1 MVCIFVCCT
10 LFSWAANRNMKHYIA
25 FDLGA
30 TSGRT
35 ILGSV
40 GEGGLQMEEL
50 TRFANATL
58 PIGKHYYW
66 NIFSL
71 YEHLLE
77 GLRVAAQKG
86 VQVESIG
93 IDTWGVDFVFVG
105 EDGAVMGLP
114 FAYRDPHT
122 EGAPE
127 RFFGSALSRSRL
139 YELTGIQVMDFNSVF
154 QLHTLREGGSSQL
167 NASSHLLFIPDALAW
182 LLTGN
187 MVTEYTIAS
196 TSAMLNPRTKR
207 LDEEILAAIDVAPSL
222 FPPIVM
228 PGHRVGL
235 LRKEIAE
242 SVGLPR
248 VPVVAVAGHD
258 TASAVAAVPAL
269 DGKFAYLSSG
279 TWSLMGVEVKEP
291 VITPHTEQLN
301 LTNEGG
307 VEGTTR
313 LLKNITGMWI
323 VEQCL
328 AQWRKGGVDYSYP
341 EMVAMAERAPHFE
354 RFIDPDDALFANPQS
369 MTKAIDDYLARTG
382 QPSATSDADYI
393 ACAFESLALKYRY
406 VLAMFDG
413 LAEQPIE
420 RLHIIGGGSKNPLLN
435 QYTASSLGVE
445 VISGPS
451 EATAIGNIMIQ
462 AKAAGQVG
470 SLAQMREVIANSV
483 ATQRYSPKDRDVWQA
498 AYDKFLKITKLK

>member
-1 MVCIFVCCT
+1 
-10 LFSWAANRNMKHYIA
+10 MKHYIA

-40 GEGGLQMEEL
+40 DEGVLHLEEL
-50 TRFANATL
+50 TRFPNASL
-58 PIGKHYYW
+58 PIGGHLYW

-77 GLRVAAQKG
+77 GLRVAAAKG
-86 VQVESIG
+86 VAIESIG
-93 IDTWGVDFVFVG
+93 IDTWGVDFAFVG
-105 EDGAVMGLP
+105 GDGSLLGVP
-114 FAYRDPHT
+114 YSYRDPHT

-127 RFFGSALSRSRL
+127 SFFESAMPRERL
-139 YELTGIQVMDFNSVF
+139 YELTGIQVMNFNSVF
-154 QLHTLREGGSSQL
+154 QLHTLRKNGSSPL
-167 NASSHLLFIPDALAW
+167 ASAAHMLFMPDALSW
-182 LLTGN
+182 MLTGR

-196 TSAMLNPRTKR
+196 TSAMLNPCTKE
-207 LDEEILAAIDVAPSL
+207 LDGEILSVLGIEEGV

-228 PGHRVGL
+228 PGHTVGT

-242 SVGLPR
+242 SVGLGE

-258 TASAVAAVPAL
+258 TASAVAAVPARTPH
-269 DGKFAYLSSG
+269 FAYLSSG
-279 TWSLMGVEVKEP
+279 TWSLMGVEVLEP
-291 VITPHTEQLN
+291 VITPQTERLN

-307 VEGTTR
+307 IEGTTR

-328 AQWRKGGVDYSYP
+328 AEWRKQGRDYSYP
-341 EMVAMAERAPHFE
+341 EMVRMAESANHFE
-354 RFIDPDDALFANPQS
+354 RMIDPDDALFASPRS
-369 MTKAIDDYLARTG
+369 MTSAIDDYLARTG
-382 QPSATSDADYI
+382 QPAAESDGDYL
-393 ACAFESLALKYRY
+393 ACAFESLALKYRF
-406 VLAMFDG
+406 VLGMFRQVADF
-413 LAEQPIE
+413 PIE

-435 QYTASSLGVE
+435 QYTASSIGLE

-470 SLAQMREVIANSV
+470 SLAQMREMIAHSIET
-483 ATQRYSPKDRDVWQA
+483 ATYHPQEREVWEEAYQR
-498 AYDKFLKITKLK
+498 FLTITNLKHE

>member
-1 MVCIFVCCT
+1 
-10 LFSWAANRNMKHYIA
+10 MKHYIA

-40 GEGGLQMEEL
+40 DDGVLTMEEL
-50 TRFANATL
+50 TRFPNATL
-58 PIGKHYYW
+58 PIGGHLYW

-77 GLRVAAQKG
+77 GLRAAASKG
-86 VQVESIG
+86 VEIESIG

-105 EDGAVMGLP
+105 EDGSLLGAP
-114 FAYRDPHT
+114 YSYRDPHT

-127 RFFGSALSRSRL
+127 RFFQRAMPRERL
-139 YELTGIQVMDFNSVF
+139 YELTGIQVMNFNSVF
-154 QLHTLREGGSSQL
+154 QLHTLRENGSSQL
-167 NASSHLLFIPDALAW
+167 AAAAHLLFMPDALSW
-182 LLTGN
+182 MLTGK

-196 TSAMLNPRTKR
+196 TSAMLNPRTKE
-207 LDEEILAAIDVAPSL
+207 LDGEILSVLDIEEGV

-228 PGHRVGL
+228 SGYTIST
-235 LRKEIAE
+235 LRREIAE
-242 SVGLPR
+242 SVGLGE

-258 TASAVAAVPAL
+258 TASAVAAVPARNPN
-269 DGKFAYLSSG
+269 FAYLSSG
-279 TWSLMGVEVKEP
+279 TWSLMGVEVAEP
-291 VITPHTEQLN
+291 VITPQTERLN

-328 AQWRKGGVDYSYP
+328 AEWRKKGRGYSYP
-341 EMVAMAERAPHFE
+341 EMVRLAEEADHFV
-354 RFIDPDDALFANPQS
+354 RMIDPDDALFSSPRS
-369 MTKAIDDYLARTG
+369 MTTAIDEYLARTG
-382 QPSATSDADYI
+382 QPAAECDGDYL
-393 ACAFESLALKYRY
+393 ACAFESLALKYRF
-406 VLAMFDG
+406 VLGMFREV
-413 LAEQPIE
+413 AEFPIE

-435 QYTASSLGVE
+435 QYTASSIGLE

-451 EATAIGNIMIQ
+451 EATAIGNIMLQ

-470 SLAQMREVIANSV
+470 SLAQMREMIARSTET
-483 ATQRYSPKDRDVWQA
+483 ATYQPQDGALWEA
-498 AYDKFLKITKLK
+498 AYQKFLTITNLK